1 MSGMEAK
8 TDEIR
13 LASVLCKT
21 TAGRREMVLRQLN
34 LGRTARNLL
43 ILIDGRQDLA
53 GLLAALHPRC
63 AHAEELLAHA
73 RHLHALELVH
83 RLSSGG
89 VKRRSLA
96 LAKLHLQENLERAL
110 RGHTA
115 TLRPLLASIVDE
127 ASLLRALSACH
138 AEIAAAAG
146 PDQADAIR
154 QRCLDL
160 LP

>member
-1 MSGMEAK
+1 MDPK

-21 TAGRREMVLRQLN
+21 QAGRTEVT
-34 LGRTARNLL
+34 GRHLKLSRTTRTLL

-53 GLLAALHPRC
+53 GLLAALAPGC
-63 AHAEELLAHA
+63 AHAEEVLAHA
-73 RHLHALELVH
+73 RHLHAQGLVH
-83 RLSSGG
+83 VLATGAA
-89 VKRRSLA
+89 KRRSLA
-96 LAKLHLQENLERAL
+96 LAKLHLHENLERAL
-110 RGHTA
+110 RGRTS
-115 TLRPLLASIVDE
+115 TLRPLLADIVD
-127 ASLLRALSACH
+127 APTLLRALSVCH